1 MWTFL
6 VVSALRP
13 CFPSTQLLPGLA
25 PQVATP
31 AVRELLRRA
40 NWTLRAGTLGSAL
53 AFHLLPI
60 LTIGWPLPALLLPKT
75 ALDRHAHAMA
85 THRIYLIRMAMTM
98 LKTVGGLIWG
108 AEPQVRAILHMPAYP
123 ADPGTHRDDQ
133 FTAVRPGQTPAVGD
147 NPQT

>member
-13 CFPSTQLLPGLA
+13 CFPSTALLPGLT
-25 PQVATP
+25 PQATSP

-40 NWTLRAGTLGSAL
+40 NWTLWAGTLGSAL
-53 AFHLLPI
+53 AFHWLPI
-60 LTIGWPLPALLLPKT
+60 LTIGWPLPALLLPKA

-108 AEPQVRAILHMPAYP
+108 AEPQVREILQMPVYP

-133 FTAVRPGQTPAVGD
+133 FTAVRPGQPPALGD

>member
-6 VVSALRP
+6 VVSALHP
-13 CFPSTQLLPGLA
+13 CFPSTPLLPGLDPRA
-25 PQVATP
+25 ARP

-40 NWTLRAGTLGSAL
+40 NWTLRAGTVGSAL

-60 LTIGWPLPALLLPKT
+60 LTIGWPLPALLLPNS

-108 AEPQVRAILHMPAYP
+108 AEPQLRAILHMPAYP
-123 ADPGTHRDDQ
+123 ADPGTYRDDQ
-133 FTAVRPGQTPAVGD
+133 FTAVRPGQRQDLAES
-147 NPQT
+147 PQP

>member
-6 VVSALRP
+6 VVSALTP
-13 CFPSTQLLPGLA
+13 CFPSTPLLPGLNSQA
-25 PQVATP
+25 ATP

-60 LTIGWPLPALLLPKT
+60 LTIGWPLPALLLPKA

-108 AEPQVRAILHMPAYP
+108 AEPQVRALLSMAAYP

-133 FTAVRPGQTPAVGD
+133 FTAVHPGQRRF
-147 NPQT
+147 